1 MIDALKETFLQI
13 EQNRCLETL
22 LDEKF
27 EIYDCEE
34 EKRCYICETDG
45 HFQVLNPNKKEVS
58 FLAVDKCLFFDDDT
72 FQKCDCIVFDSE
84 TICFIEIK
92 ECKPKRRKGHKK
104 SAEKQL
110 KSTIEIFKT
119 KLTIDKKI
127 EAYLCVGCSA
137 TRPSRTASSKNAQ
150 AEFLMQLNT
159 MLFDGCQKE
168 FI

>member
-1 MIDALKETFLQI
+1 MIDVLKEAFPQI
-13 EQNRCLETL
+13 QKNGCLETL
-22 LDEKF
+22 LQEQL
-27 EIYDCEE
+27 EIYDCEK
-34 EKRCYICETDG
+34 EKRCYICEKDG
-45 HFQVLNPNKKEVS
+45 HFQVLNLKRKEVG
-58 FLAVDKCLFFDDDT
+58 FVAVDKCLFFDDDE
-72 FQKCDCIVFDSE
+72 FKKCDCIVFDSE

-110 KSTIEIFKT
+110 KSTIEVFKS
-119 KLTIDKKI
+119 KLNIDKKI

-159 MLFDGCQKE
+159 ILFDGCQKE
-168 FI
+168 FK